1 MNQKRLY
8 IDIHVLQTVPPNCIN
23 RDDTGSP
30 KTAVYGG
37 VTRARVSSQ
46 AWKRAMRLMFRTLL
60 SEEQLG
66 TRTKKI
72 VALVAGEISALAP
85 EQDASAMAMK
95 ALANAGLNIKSED
108 KGTEALFFMSKAQ
121 AAKIKKVYDLAVK
134 TGAPVVG
141 IYDSIG
147 GRLAEGADLLAA
159 YGEILKDSAALSGV
173 VPQISLVLGPCI
185 GTSAMIAA
193 NADVIVMTEKAELTV
208 STGGENAGA
217 AHAAETG
224 VCSILAKTEE
234 EAFEAVKNVLANLP
248 SNNLSGAPAAEVGVM
263 GVPVAVESSE
273 PYAVISSVSDPET
286 FVELSAAFGKSAVTG
301 LAQIS
306 GASVGLVAYQGV
318 LDADACSKAARFV
331 RFCDAF
337 SLPVVSF
344 VDASEFASLREAV
357 KLSNAYA
364 EATTAKIT
372 VITGEAYGPVYIAV
386 AGRGANADY
395 AMAWAN
401 AVVSPIA
408 PAAAAL
414 FLHSDE
420 LKGSEHPV
428 EDRKALIE
436 SYKKNEATPLA
447 AAAQGYIEDVILPE
461 ETRDRVI
468 ANLAMLSSKRVSNLP
483 KKHSNI
489 QL

>member
-1 MNQKRLY
+1 MSN
-8 IDIHVLQTVPPNCIN
+8 
-23 RDDTGSP
+23 GSSAELL
-30 KTAVYGG
+30 KKAREEARATKGYQRITA
-37 VTRARVSSQ
+37 
-46 AWKRAMRLMFRTLL
+46 LFD
-60 SEEQLG
+60 EG
-66 TRTKKI
+66 TFNEVDGLAKSGEGYAE
-72 VALVAGEISALAP
+72 VVAGYGLVDDCPVYAFAQNS
-85 EQDASAMAMK
+85 DV
-95 ALANAGLNIKSED
+95 AG
-108 KGTEALFFMSKAQ
+108 GAMSKAQ

-147 GRLAEGADLLAA
+147 GRLAEGSDLLAA

>member
-1 MNQKRLY
+1 MSNVSNAELLRKAREDVKASKGYQR
-8 IDIHVLQTVPPNCIN
+8 I
-23 RDDTGSP
+23 
-30 KTAVYGG
+30 TALFDEGTFNEVDGLAKSGDGYAEVVAGYG
-37 VTRARVSSQ
+37 
-46 AWKRAMRLMFRTLL
+46 
-60 SEEQLG
+60 
-66 TRTKKI
+66 
-72 VALVAGEISALAP
+72 LVADCPVYAFAQNSDI
-85 EQDASAMAMK
+85 
-95 ALANAGLNIKSED
+95 AG
-108 KGTEALFFMSKAQ
+108 GAMSKAQ
-121 AAKIKKVYDLAVK
+121 AAKIKKVFELAVK

-147 GRLAEGADLLAA
+147 GRLSEGADMLAA
-159 YGEILKDSAALSGV
+159 YGEILKSSAALSGV

-193 NADVIVMTEKAELTV
+193 NADIVVMSEKAELTV
-208 STGGENAGA
+208 ATSGANAS
-217 AHAAETG
+217 AAEAAKTG
-224 VCSILAKTEE
+224 ACSVVAKTEE
-234 EAFEAVKNVLANLP
+234 EAVEMVKDILVTLP
-248 SNNLSGAPAAEVGVM
+248 SNNLSGAPAAETAAVGV
-263 GVPVAVESSE
+263 PSAVASSD
-273 PYAVISSVSDPET
+273 AKDVIASVADPDS
-286 FVELSAAFGKSAVTG
+286 FLELSASFGQAAVTG

-306 GASVGLVAYQGV
+306 GASVGLVAYTGEI
-318 LDADACSKAARFV
+318 DADACAKAARFV

-344 VDASEFASLREAV
+344 VNATEFSSLREAV

-364 EATTAKIT
+364 ETTAAKIT

-395 AMAWAN
+395 TMAWAD

-414 FLHSDE
+414 FLHNGD
-420 LKGSEHPV
+420 LKGAEKPV
-428 EDRKALIE
+428 EARQALIE
-436 SYKKNEATPLA
+436 EYKKTEATPLA

-461 ETRDRVI
+461 ETRDRII
-468 ANLAMLSSKRVSNLP
+468 ANLAMLSSKRVSTLP

>member
-1 MNQKRLY
+1 MSNVSNAELLLKAREEAKASKGYQR
-8 IDIHVLQTVPPNCIN
+8 I
-23 RDDTGSP
+23 
-30 KTAVYGG
+30 TA
-37 VTRARVSSQ
+37 
-46 AWKRAMRLMFRTLL
+46 LFD
-60 SEEQLG
+60 EG
-66 TRTKKI
+66 TFNEVDGLAKSGDSLAE
-72 VALVAGEISALAP
+72 VVAGYGLVGDCPVYAFAQNSDI
-85 EQDASAMAMK
+85 
-95 ALANAGLNIKSED
+95 AG
-108 KGTEALFFMSKAQ
+108 GAMSKAQ

-159 YGEILKDSAALSGV
+159 YGEILKNSAVLSGV

-193 NADVIVMTEKAELTV
+193 NADVIVMTEKAELTIAT
-208 STGGENAGA
+208 SGANASAEEA
-217 AHAAETG
+217 AKSG
-224 VCSILAKTEE
+224 VCSIVAKNDE
-234 EAFEAVKNVLANLP
+234 EAFEAVKNLVVSLP
-248 SNNLSGAPAAEVGVM
+248 SNNLCGAPAAEIASVGT
-263 GVPVAVESSE
+263 PVAVASADAKDVIA
-273 PYAVISSVSDPET
+273 AVADPES
-286 FVELSAAFGKSAVTG
+286 FLELSAAFGKDVVTG
-301 LAQIS
+301 LAQVS
-306 GASVGLVAYQGV
+306 GASVGIAAYTGE
-318 LDADACSKAARFV
+318 LGADDCAKAARFV

-337 SLPVVSF
+337 SIPVVSF
-344 VDASEFASLREAV
+344 VNATEFASLREAV
-357 KLSNAYA
+357 KLSSAYA
-364 EATTAKIT
+364 EATTAKLT
-372 VITGEAYGPVYIAV
+372 VVTGEAYGPVYIAV

-395 AMAWAN
+395 TMAWAD

-414 FLHSDE
+414 FLHSEE
-420 LKGSEHPV
+420 LKGADKPV
-428 EDRKALIE
+428 EARKALIE
-436 SYKKNEATPLA
+436 EYRKTEATPLA